1 VSAQTVRKA
10 KKKMQATLSL
20 ATGAPSGARSLSS
33 IHAVSRRELQV
44 ASLIRAGLQK
54 KEVAATLG
62 RSIDTVRVA
71 AAMTGTLQAA
81 DWIEQSAGDEA
92 RAVSATSMTRRE
104 RGRP

>member
-44 ASLIRAGLQK
+44 ASLIRAGLQN
-54 KEVAATLG
+54 KEIAATLG
-62 RSIDTVRVA
+62 TSIDTVRKQTIHAYAKLGVSGRLELVTRFGDALKLVA
-71 AAMTGTLQAA
+71 GASTTH
-81 DWIEQSAGDEA
+81 DE
-92 RAVSATSMTRRE
+92 
-104 RGRP
+104 